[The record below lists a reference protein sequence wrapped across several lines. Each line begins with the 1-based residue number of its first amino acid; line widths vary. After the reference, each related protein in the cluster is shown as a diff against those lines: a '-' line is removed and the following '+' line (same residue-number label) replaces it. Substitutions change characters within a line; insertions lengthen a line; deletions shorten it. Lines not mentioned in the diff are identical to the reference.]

1 MDQELKAAAG
11 KLVREIFGVKPQ
23 ETVVLTADYE
33 SNEHVLRAVEAAVKE
48 AGAQVMTITVPTP
61 SSVGKAADPD
71 LPIEPLTAALSVCD
85 VWIEFNH
92 QWLLYS
98 TPFERASAVN
108 KKLRYMCLVDFNE
121 DLMIR
126 TIGNVETPQLQIFMR
141 KVAQLTREAKAMRV
155 TTPAGTDV
163 SFEIDPVHYVACDC
177 GDATTPA
184 VHMLTGQ
191 INVVPRFGSIQGT
204 IVFDGSVTP
213 PFGRSPE
220 TPIRLKVKDGVIEAV
235 EGGTDAAAYEKYLKD
250 FQDPGMLKM
259 AHIAYGF
266 NPGARL
272 TGNIVEDERVWGAT
286 EWGIGYVSNVDAP
299 PCGQDAV
306 SHTDGICLNSSVW
319 LDGVQIMEQGKIVL
333 PELRALMPQSMQ
345 DKN

>member
-1 MDQELKAAAG
+1 MKTELQMAAD
-11 KLVREIFGVKPQ
+11 KLVREIFGVKPG

-33 SNEHVLRAVEAAVKE
+33 SSAAVLRAVETAVKE
-48 AGAQVMTITVPTP
+48 ADAQVMTITVPTP
-61 SSVGKAADPD
+61 GSVGKAADPD
-71 LPIEPLTAALSVCD
+71 LPIAPLTAALSACD

-98 TPFERASAVN
+98 TPFERASEEN
-108 KKLRYMCLVDFNE
+108 KKLRYMCLVDFDE
-121 DLMIR
+121 ELMIR
-126 TIGNVETPQLQIFMR
+126 TIGHVQTPQLQVFMR
-141 KVAQLTREAKAMRV
+141 RVAELTRNAKTMRV
-155 TTPAGTDV
+155 TTPAGCDV

-177 GDATTPA
+177 GDATFPA

-213 PFGRSPE
+213 PFGHSPSQ
-220 TPIRLKVKDGVIEAV
+220 PIQLTVRDGVIV
-235 EGGTDAAAYEKYLKD
+235 KIEGGEEAAEYERYLKG

-266 NPGARL
+266 NPGAKL

-286 EWGIGYVSNVDAP
+286 EWGIGYVSSVDAP

-319 LDGVQIMEQGKIVL
+319 LDGVQIMKEGEIVL
-333 PELRALMPQSMQ
+333 PELLELMPERTGGR
-345 DKN
+345 